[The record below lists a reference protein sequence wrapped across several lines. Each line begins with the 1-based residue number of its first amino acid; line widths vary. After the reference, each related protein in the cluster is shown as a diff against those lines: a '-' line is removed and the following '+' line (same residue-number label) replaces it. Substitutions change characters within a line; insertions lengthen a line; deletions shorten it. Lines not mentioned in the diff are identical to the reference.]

1 MQSSYQIKLSEELKH
16 SITEKSDALPDLLTD
31 LIDAHGDQ
39 LGYMLQSYY
48 SREKVSKVLVIPG
61 SIEVTPLGLITLKLG
76 YVIEEFNACS
86 AIDSEKR
93 EKMGITVTADQEKGF
108 LKLLAE
114 NWPEL

>member
-16 SITEKSDALPDLLTD
+16 SLAERSDALPEQLTD

-48 SREKVSKVLVIPG
+48 SREKVSKVLVTPG
-61 SIEVTPLGLITLKLG
+61 SIVITSSGLITLKLE

-86 AIDSEKR
+86 AINTEKKDRMRATIER
-93 EKMGITVTADQEKGF
+93 EAGTLLLKG
-108 LKLLAE
+108 E
-114 NWPEL
+114 SWPEL